1 MEENGIRIDKTSLV
15 KKAKLI
21 LIGVLIGVI
30 LSVIFALVITGRNKA
45 PDKEI
50 LNVTNVEDGKS
61 KEQEVTI
68 EYIDK
73 KLENIS
79 ELSTAEMIYTN
90 LYTVT
95 EGKIPFLTQKGFSM
109 VYTATVQAGI
119 DVSEIKTEIDDKK
132 VTVTL
137 PPVKIQEPNVL
148 PDSIQFY
155 DEKHALF
162 NWDKKT
168 DVTTAISLAANDVK
182 EKANTDGLE
191 KQAAQRAELI
201 VEGLL
206 KDSVGDR
213 VVVVKHG

>member
-1 MEENGIRIDKTSLV
+1 MEEKEIRISTKGIGQ
-15 KKAKLI
+15 KAKLI
-21 LIGVLIGVI
+21 CVGVLIGMVLMGLI
-30 LSVIFALVITGRNKA
+30 VLSISGRA
-45 PDKEI
+45 KEPEKEV
-50 LNVTNVEDGKS
+50 LNVTNIDEGKS

-73 KLENIS
+73 KLENIA
-79 ELSTAEMIYTN
+79 ELSTAEMIYTS

-109 VYTATVQAGI
+109 VYTASVRAGI
-119 DVSEIKTEIDDKK
+119 NVSQIDVEVDEKK

-137 PPVKIQEPNVL
+137 PPVEIQEPNVD

-182 EKANTDGLE
+182 EKANTDGLV
-191 KQAAQRAELI
+191 KQASQRAEII
-201 VEGLL
+201 VESLL
-206 KDSVGDR
+206 EGAVGDR